1 MAKQFRTITN
11 IKLFSNDNGSA
22 THGNSKWTPY
32 KDGSSADLTFYG
44 SRQYSVKLFD
54 NGDGTLGLN
63 ISEVTE
69 DGTPGSTGGLKPVAE
84 VAPAPASSSMS
95 LDDDIPF

>member
-11 IKLFSNDNGSA
+11 IKLFSNDSGSA

-32 KDGSSADLTFYG
+32 KDGSASDLTFHG

-69 DGTPGSTGGLKPVAE
+69 DGSTGQTGGLKPVSE
-84 VAPAPASSSMS
+84 VAQVPASSGMS

>member
-1 MAKQFRTITN
+1 MAKQYRTVTN
-11 IKLFSNDNGSA
+11 IKLFQNDNGSA

-32 KDGSSADLTFYG
+32 KDGSAADLTFYG

-54 NGDGTLGLN
+54 NGDGSLGLN

-69 DGTPGSTGGLKPVAE
+69 DGTPGSTGGLKPVAD
-84 VAPAPASSSMS
+84 VAPTPASGGMS

>member
-11 IKLFSNDNGSA
+11 IKLFRNDSGTAS
-22 THGNSKWTPY
+22 HGNSKWTPY
-32 KDGSSADLTFYG
+32 KDGSASDITFHG
-44 SRQYSVKLFD
+44 NRTYSVKLFD
-54 NGDGTLGLN
+54 NGDGSLGLN

-69 DGTPGSTGGLKPVAE
+69 NDGSEHGVGMKQLGDTIKTPTQSGI
-84 VAPAPASSSMS
+84 S